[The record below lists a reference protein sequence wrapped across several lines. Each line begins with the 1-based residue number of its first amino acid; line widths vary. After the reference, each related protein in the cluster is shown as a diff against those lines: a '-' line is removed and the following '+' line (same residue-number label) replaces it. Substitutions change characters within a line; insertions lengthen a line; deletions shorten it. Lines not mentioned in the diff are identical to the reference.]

1 MEFQDP
7 PSPVENFI
15 GLEGENN
22 GLQTFFYLQ
31 QNTIKKFDD
40 LMKDLYWKGFPC
52 GLAGKE
58 SSCNAGHLGS
68 FPVLGRSPGEGKG
81 CPFQYSG
88 LENSK
93 NCIDC

>member
-40 LMKDLYWKGFPC
+40 LMKDLY
-52 GLAGKE
+52 
-58 SSCNAGHLGS
+58 
-68 FPVLGRSPGEGKG
+68 
-81 CPFQYSG
+81 
-88 LENSK
+88 
-93 NCIDC
+93 